1 MSSRSPDNQS
11 EQLAF
16 ESAGE
21 ARHNKLVEV
30 ISRSQHNYRDLI
42 DNLDHAVFTLA
53 LDGEIRVANRRLSE
67 LLGVSFQ
74 HLIGCRLTDFIE
86 TPTPGEFRQWLPLLL
101 KSGSWT
107 GTIPVKMKKER
118 ESRHFQCWVQA
129 VSEDTSGDA
138 SGYSS
143 IIGWAR
149 DITAERQSEIRFT
162 ELFAALRE
170 GIFLSTPDGKLLDV
184 NPALVRML
192 GYETKQDLQ
201 SVNLRD
207 IYLDPNERDSLVAE
221 VLNKGA
227 IEDRAIILRRKDGKA
242 IHCLISSAATRDA
255 AGQVLRIQGTIVDV
269 SERRQMEKH
278 LHKEQE
284 FVRSLVASFPD
295 VIAVLDLKGVYTF
308 VSPLVQ
314 DVLGR
319 PAGEFIGK
327 ALGDNV
333 HPDDVAKLRSTFQK
347 IALGEGADGQ
357 FEYRTRHADG
367 NWRVLRAS
375 ASPLYDANGEIS
387 GVVASARDV
396 TESKRSEQQT
406 VQKEKLAAMGEMMA
420 GVAHELNN
428 PLTAILG
435 ISDLI
440 RERAVDDSMRHQV
453 DTVLKQARRAATI
466 VQNLLVFSRPSILRQ
481 TKVQI
486 DQIVKQALDAQRA
499 SLQQKKITVEFKP
512 APGLPPIEGDA
523 KLLVQGFSN
532 LIANAEQAI
541 GTVRESGSIRISAA
555 LKEGKIAL
563 DFSDN
568 GPGIAPE
575 NIGKVFDPFFTTRR
589 PTGGTGLG
597 LTISQAI
604 VKEHG
609 GKIEVESTPGAG
621 ATFRVLLPAA
631 IDEVAPEAP
640 APRAAAPP
648 LAGAAELRGHSVFI
662 VDDEESIREIVQEG
676 LAARGMIVEGA
687 PSSEEALA
695 HLEAQD
701 YEFVLCDFNLPGL
714 NGEQLFDRVRS
725 HAQGPNPRFVFMT
738 GALLDPAQV
747 AKFEKKG
754 ASVLQKPFHV
764 AALAT
769 LLTQLLQGQPVGK
782 K

>member
-1 MSSRSPDNQS
+1 MPSHSDDNRS

-21 ARHNKLVEV
+21 AQHNKLVEV

-86 TPTPGEFRQWLPLLL
+86 TPTRQEFQQWLALLL
-101 KSGSWT
+101 KRGSWT
-107 GTIPVKMKKER
+107 GITAVKLKKEQETR
-118 ESRHFQCWVQA
+118 QFQCWVQA
-129 VSEDTSGDA
+129 VSEDAG
-138 SGYSS
+138 GYSS

-184 NPALVRML
+184 NPALVHML

-207 IYLDPNERDSLVAE
+207 IYVDPAQRDSLVDE
-221 VLNKGA
+221 VLKKGA
-227 IEDRAIILRRKDGKA
+227 IQDRAIILRRKDRKA
-242 IHCLISSAATRDA
+242 IHCLISSAGTRDA
-255 AGQVLRIQGTIVDV
+255 GGQVLRIQGTIVDV

-295 VIAVLDLKGVYTF
+295 VIAVLDLQGVYTF
-308 VSPLVQ
+308 ISPLVQ
-314 DVLGR
+314 EVLGR
-319 PAGEFIGK
+319 PASEFIGK
-327 ALGDNV
+327 RLGDNV
-333 HPDDVAKLRSTFQK
+333 HQDDVAKLRSTFQK
-347 IALGEGADGQ
+347 VACGEGSEGQ
-357 FEYRTRHADG
+357 FEYRTKHADG

-375 ASPLYDANGEIS
+375 ASPLYDSAGKIS

-396 TESKRSEQQT
+396 TESKRTEQQA

-440 RERAVDDSMRHQV
+440 RERAVDDSMRHQI
-453 DTVLKQARRAATI
+453 DTVLKQARRAAII

-499 SLQQKKITVEFKP
+499 SLQQKNITVEFRP
-512 APGLPPIEGDA
+512 APGLPPIEGDP

-541 GTVRESGSIRISAA
+541 GTVRETGSIRISAA
-555 LKEGKIAL
+555 LKEGKITL
-563 DFSDN
+563 DFSDD

-631 IDEVAPEAP
+631 IEEVPADAP
-640 APRAAAPP
+640 APRAVAPP
-648 LAGAAELRGHSVFI
+648 LSRAAELRGHSVFI

-687 PSSEEALA
+687 PSSEEALT
-695 HLEAQD
+695 HLTAQD

-725 HAQGPNPRFVFMT
+725 QTQGPNPRFVFMT
-738 GALLDPAQV
+738 GALFDPAQV

-769 LLTQLLQGQPVGK
+769 LLTQLLQGQSGGK

>member
-1 MSSRSPDNQS
+1 MSSHSADNQS
-11 EQLAF
+11 DQLTF

-21 ARHNKLVEV
+21 AQHNKLVEV

-86 TPTPGEFRQWLPLLL
+86 TPTRGQFQQWLALLL

-107 GTIPVKMKKER
+107 GTISVKMKKEQ
-118 ESRHFQCWVQA
+118 ESRQFQCWVQA
-129 VSEDTSGDA
+129 VSEDA
-138 SGYSS
+138 AGYSS

-149 DITAERQSEIRFT
+149 DVTAERQSEIRFT

-192 GYETKQDLQ
+192 DYETKQDLQ
-201 SVNLRD
+201 SVNLRE
-207 IYLDPNERDSLVAE
+207 IYVDAAECDSLVDE
-221 VLNKGA
+221 VLKKGA
-227 IEDRAIILRRKDGKA
+227 IEDRAIVLRRKDEKA
-242 IHCLISSAATRDA
+242 IHCLISSAVTRGAT
-255 AGQVLRIQGTIVDV
+255 GQVLRIQGTIVDV
-269 SERRQMEKH
+269 SERWQMERN

-295 VIAVLDLKGVYTF
+295 VIAVLDLQGVYTF

-319 PAGEFIGK
+319 PASEFIGK

-333 HPDDVAKLRSTFQK
+333 HQDDAKKLRATFQK
-347 IALGEGADGQ
+347 VAFGEGAEGQ
-357 FEYRTRHADG
+357 FEYRTKHADG

-375 ASPLYDANGEIS
+375 ASPLYDSAGKIN

-396 TESKRSEQQT
+396 TESKRNEQQA

-440 RERAVDDSMRHQV
+440 RERSVDDSMRHQV

-512 APGLPPIEGDA
+512 APGLPPIEGDP

-541 GTVRESGSIRISAA
+541 GAVRDTGTIRISAA

-563 DFSDN
+563 DFSDD

-631 IDEVAPEAP
+631 IDEASPGSP

-695 HLEAQD
+695 HLETQD

-725 HAQGPNPRFVFMT
+725 RAHGPNPRFVFMT
-738 GALLDPAQV
+738 GALFAPEQV

-769 LLTQLLQGQPVGK
+769 LLTQLLQGQPAGK

>member
-1 MSSRSPDNQS
+1 MPAQS
-11 EQLAF
+11 TDKPREQTA
-16 ESAGE
+16 SASVSE
-21 ARHNKLVEV
+21 AQHDKLVEV

-53 LDGEIRVANRRLSE
+53 PDGEIRVANRRVSE
-67 LLGVSFQ
+67 ILDVSFRD
-74 HLIGCRLTDFIE
+74 LIGCRLTDFIV
-86 TPTPGEFRQWLPLLL
+86 TPTRAEFQQWLPALL
-101 KSGSWT
+101 KTGAWSGAVSVNLRKD
-107 GTIPVKMKKER
+107 PQPR
-118 ESRHFQCWVQA
+118 QFQCWVQA
-129 VSEDTSGDA
+129 VSEDTGFT
-138 SGYSS
+138 S

-149 DITAERQSEIRFT
+149 DITSERQTEVRFT

-170 GIFLSTPDGKLLDV
+170 GIFLSTPHGELLDV

-201 SVNLRD
+201 SVNLRK
-207 IYLDPNERDSLVAE
+207 IYFDPAQRDSLVRE
-221 VLNKGA
+221 VLEKGA
-227 IEDRAIILRRKDGKA
+227 IEDREIILRRKDGKT

-295 VIAVLDLKGVYTF
+295 VIAVLDLHGVYTF
-308 VSPLVQ
+308 ISPLVQ
-314 DVLGR
+314 DVLGK
-319 PAGEFIGK
+319 PASEFVGK
-327 ALGDNV
+327 PLGQSVHVDDADKLRTTFQNVALG
-333 HPDDVAKLRSTFQK
+333 HTTGS
-347 IALGEGADGQ
+347 Q
-357 FEYRTRHADG
+357 FEYRTLHADG
-367 NWRVLRAS
+367 TWRVLRAS
-375 ASPLYDANGEIS
+375 ASPLYDASGKIN

-396 TESKRSEQQT
+396 TESKRTEQQT

-435 ISDLI
+435 ISDLV
-440 RERAVDDSMRHQV
+440 RERAIDDSMRHQI

-486 DQIVKQALDAQRA
+486 DLIVKQALDAQRT
-499 SLQQKKITVEFKP
+499 SLEQKKIKVEFHA
-512 APGLPPIEGDA
+512 APGLPLVEGDP

-541 GTVRESGSIRISAA
+541 GTVRESGSLRISAA
-555 LKEGKIAL
+555 LKDGKIAL
-563 DFSDN
+563 AFADD

-575 NIGKVFDPFFTTRR
+575 NVGKIFDPFFTTRR
-589 PTGGTGLG
+589 PSGGTGLG

-609 GKIEVESTPGAG
+609 GKIEVESSPGAG

-631 IDEVAPEAP
+631 AEEVSTQANTA
-640 APRAAAPP
+640 RAFAPP
-648 LAGAAELRGHSVFI
+648 PPGSAELRGHSVFI

-687 PSSEEALA
+687 ASSEEALTHLSA
-695 HLEAQD
+695 HH

-714 NGEQLFDRVRS
+714 DGEQLFDQVRS
-725 HAQGPNPRFVFMT
+725 QGRAASPRFVFMS
-738 GALLDPAQV
+738 GALFDPAQIS
-747 AKFEKKG
+747 KFEKKG

-769 LLTQLLQGQPVGK
+769 LLADLLQHSNNAEQDS
-782 K
+782 